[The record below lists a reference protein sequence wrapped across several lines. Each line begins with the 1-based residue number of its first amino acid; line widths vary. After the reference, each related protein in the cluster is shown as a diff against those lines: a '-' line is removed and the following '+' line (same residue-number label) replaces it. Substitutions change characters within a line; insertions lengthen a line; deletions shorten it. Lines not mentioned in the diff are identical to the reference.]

1 MSDALFLPCGW
12 PSGVCSGSAGVP
24 DNADPDIVEAAEAEA
39 AFILWT
45 LTGQRF
51 GQCEV
56 QVSLAPECRCRSRC
70 RCGRCILYLPAYVGE
85 VQEVLVDGEAV
96 DDYTQRGNQLI
107 RTISWPSDVT
117 VTYLR
122 GRPVPPGGER
132 VVRLLAT
139 ELYKAWCPNGD
150 CGKVASNQVERNR
163 RGDRQVFDPNKDK
176 ATGLPYVDSWVN
188 AANRVGVVSSV
199 WSPYMDKWVYDS
211 GPTPA

>member
-1 MSDALFLPCGW
+1 VDSLYLPCGW
-12 PSGVCSGSAGVP
+12 PQGVCTGSAGVGEDP
-24 DNADPDIVEAAEAEA
+24 DPDILEAAEQEA

-56 QVSLAPECRCRSRC
+56 QVSLAPRCRCARRC
-70 RCGRCILYLPAYVGE
+70 RCGRCVLYLPGYAGE
-85 VQEVLVDGEAV
+85 VQEVLIDGAV
-96 DDYTQRGNQLI
+96 DTDWTQRGNQLI
-107 RTISWPSDVT
+107 KPTGWNSSDIS

-132 VVRLLAT
+132 SVRLLAT
-139 ELYKAWCPNGD
+139 EIFKSWCPNGN
-150 CGKVASNQVERNR
+150 CAPPANLTERNR
-163 RGDRQVFDPNKDK
+163 RGDRQVFDPAKDK

-188 AANRVGVVSSV
+188 AVNRVGATPSV
-199 WSPYMDKWVYDS
+199 WSPDTDKWVYDS